1 MALKPQKRS
10 YSVEPRK
17 SKLKDIDSFNRAQKF
32 RAMLWAL
39 LFGGGLGALLGF
51 FLGHPFLGLLL
62 GPVLVY
68 SVVMG
73 VANTAGKG
81 AGVLYMPSGNSTPK
95 GKGYSRAESLAVRG
109 EYPDAIRAYE
119 VAILDAPEVG
129 EPYLRIARLFRD
141 ELKELDLGVH
151 WFRRAQRE
159 AGLSPGEAIRTHRE
173 LAEIFLH
180 VRREP
185 RRAAPELARLAE
197 NFPDTPD
204 GKWAA
209 KELAEIKEAM
219 GRELAEE
226 WTPHETG
233 EPPELS

>member
-1 MALKPQKRS
+1 MALESRRRSFSEELKR
-10 YSVEPRK
+10 
-17 SKLKDIDSFNRAQKF
+17 SKLKDVDSADRVQKF
-32 RAMLWAL
+32 RARVAAIFL
-39 LFGGGLGALLGF
+39 GGGLGGLLGF
-51 FLGHPFLGLLL
+51 LLGHPILGLLL

-73 VANTAGKG
+73 VANSAGKG
-81 AGVLYMPSGNSTPK
+81 AEVLYMPSGSSTPRK
-95 GKGYSRAESLAVRG
+95 QEYSRAKSLEVRG
-109 EYPDAIRAYE
+109 EYVEAVRAYE
-119 VAILDAPEVG
+119 VAILDAPKVG

-141 ELKELDLGVH
+141 ELKELDLAVH

-159 AGLSPGEAIRTHRE
+159 AGFSPGEAIRTHRE

-180 VRREP
+180 ARREP

-209 KELAEIKEAM
+209 KELAEIKE
-219 GRELAEE
+219 ELDQERR
-226 WTPHETG
+226 G
-233 EPPELS
+233 EGTTSSSASEDIS